1 MTGDQPVD
9 ADQAGGTDRTG
20 GADLTSGAESLVVD
34 ARGLRCPLPVI
45 RLAQRVRD
53 LEPGTLVEVWATDP
67 AAAADIP
74 AWCRMRGQEYVTAHD
89 PEPTGE
95 GAHAAYLVRVVSP
108 REAT

>member
-1 MTGDQPVD
+1 MTGDQPVG
-9 ADQAGGTDRTG
+9 ADEPMGAEQSG
-20 GADLTSGAESLVVD
+20 GADQSSGAAVVVVD

-89 PEPTGE
+89 QEPTGE

-108 REAT
+108 G

>member
-1 MTGDQPVD
+1 MTADQPVETG
-9 ADQAGGTDRTG
+9 QGSGG
-20 GADLTSGAESLVVD
+20 EVVVVD

-74 AWCRMRGQEYVTAHD
+74 AWCRMRGQEYLSAHA
-89 PEPTGE
+89 EQLTGE

-108 REAT
+108 A

>member
-1 MTGDQPVD
+1 MTGDPT
-9 ADQAGGTDRTG
+9 AGTG
-20 GADLTSGAESLVVD
+20 QRSGAEVVVVD

-74 AWCRMRGQEYVTAHD
+74 AWCRMRGQELLSAD
-89 PEPTGE
+89 DREPTGE

-108 REAT
+108 A